1 MKIARTSIKKQL
13 PLVVGILAAI
23 LLIIFPLLGAPREWT
38 LYLFLFFFYWALS
51 NMWNLLAGYCGLVSL
66 CQPAF
71 IGLGAYTVVYFTW
84 NNMPFYLG
92 IIAGGIIAALFAI
105 IITVPTFR
113 LKGIFF
119 AIGTMMIPEV
129 MKIVFL
135 LWKPVNIP
143 GYGGG
148 AGYMIKGIG
157 ALTNNHLYWMMLIV
171 GAGSFILVRYI
182 LNSRI
187 GLALSAIR
195 DNDVAAASSGVNVNR
210 LKLYIFIIG
219 AFVTAL
225 AGSIYYISKGF
236 IQPETSFNV
245 SWTVQIMIATVVGGM
260 GIIEGPV
267 IGTILVVM
275 LQFVLARSQGIS
287 LLIQGIIL
295 IGILLIAPRGIMG
308 LFKSPAMKRS
318 FNKLLK
324 RPAS

>member
-1 MKIARTSIKKQL
+1 MKTIKNKL
-13 PLVVGILAAI
+13 SLIFGILAAI
-23 LLIIFPLLGAPREWT
+23 LLIVLPFLGAPREWI
-38 LYLFLFFFYWALS
+38 LYLFLFFFYWGLS

-84 NNMPFYLG
+84 NHMPFYLG
-92 IIAGGIIAALFAI
+92 ILVGGVIAAIFAA

-135 LWKPVNIP
+135 LWKPVNVS

-157 ALTNNHLYWMMLIV
+157 MLTNNHLYWMMLVI
-171 GAGSFILVRYI
+171 GIGSFILVRYI

-187 GLALSAIR
+187 GLALAAIR
-195 DNDVAAASSGVNVNR
+195 DNDITAASSGINVNQ

-219 AFVTAL
+219 AFVTAI
-225 AGSIYYISKGF
+225 AGAVYYISKGF
-236 IQPETSFNV
+236 IQPETSFNM
-245 SWTVQIMIATVVGGM
+245 SWTVQIMIATVVGGL
-260 GIIEGPV
+260 GTLEGPIV
-267 IGTILVVM
+267 GTILVVV

-295 IGILLIAPRGIMG
+295 IGILLIAPRGILG
-308 LFKSPAMKRS
+308 FFKAAGVRRS
-318 FNKLLK
+318 FNKLLR
-324 RPAS
+324 RPTG

>member
-1 MKIARTSIKKQL
+1 MKIRKQL
-13 PLVVGILAAI
+13 PIIGGILVVI
-23 LLIIFPLLGAPREWT
+23 LLVIFPLLGAPREWT

-51 NMWNLLAGYCGLVSL
+51 NVWNLLAGYCGLVSL

-92 IIAGGIIAALFAI
+92 IVAGGIIAAVFAAI
-105 IITVPTFR
+105 ITIPTFR

-119 AIGTMMIPEV
+119 AIGTLMIPEI

-135 LWKPVNIP
+135 LWKPVNVT

-157 ALTNNHLYWMMLIV
+157 ALTNDHLYWMMLVV
-171 GAGSFILVRYI
+171 GLGSFILVRYI

-187 GLALSAIR
+187 GLALAAIR
-195 DNDVAAASSGVNVNR
+195 DNDITAASSGINVNR
-210 LKLYIFIIG
+210 LKLNIFVIG
-219 AFVTAL
+219 AFVTAITG
-225 AGSIYYISKGF
+225 AIYYISKGF
-236 IQPETSFNV
+236 IQPETSFNM

-260 GIIEGPV
+260 GTIEGPV
-267 IGTILVVM
+267 IGTILVVV

-295 IGILLIAPRGIMG
+295 IAILLVAPRGIIG
-308 LFKSPAMKRS
+308 
-318 FNKLLK
+318 LLK
-324 RPAS
+324 SSRIKNSWSRLVRKSAG